1 MFTPKYYTQDVLFQT
16 SKEAIPHKAILLQL
30 LAVYVGAILT
40 FQLQLLHQTAIASST
55 ITTCLAWLLLLL
67 VDKNNRTLILAVY
80 CGSFAG
86 MSAFCL
92 GANCTNSMASIYWQA
107 AIFSLAAALC
117 YVTIQ
122 LISTHFPRA
131 MLTGY
136 GGRLGAT
143 AFLSTYLCSLVLTER
158 TDIIDFQKILTFYGP
173 ETYLPYSVIA
183 CAGAMIPFLLLRK
196 KWHDLDVY
204 FLTGLTASLGLIGSF
219 LFSIFIPELE
229 LAPAAFYAGLFV
241 SMTRSELCSPRGL
254 ALSGALT
261 GMLMLNVLRVFKG
274 VGGNLGLTAMLSILS
289 VTVFIYAAA
298 RLPRFLGRMPLVS
311 FVIAAIIGYSWVATY
326 FLSPAA
332 SHSASGWKT
341 EIMTV
346 QGVNP

>member
-1 MFTPKYYTQDVLFQT
+1 MFTQKYYADDDLFQT
-16 SKEAIPHKAILLQL
+16 SKAAVPYKTILLQL

-67 VDKNNRTLILAVY
+67 VDKNNRALILAVY

-92 GANCTNSMASIYWQA
+92 GADCTDSMASIYWQA

-122 LISTHFPRA
+122 SLSTHFPRT

-136 GGRLGAT
+136 GGKLGAA
-143 AFLSTYLCSLVLTER
+143 AFLSSYLCSLVLTER
-158 TDIIDFQKILTFYGP
+158 TDITDLQLILTSYGP
-173 ETYLPYSVIA
+173 ENYIPYAIIA

-196 KWHDLDVY
+196 KWHDVDVY
-204 FLTGLTASLGLIGSF
+204 FLTGLTAFLALIASF
-219 LFSIFIPELE
+219 LFSIFLPELN

-241 SMTRSELCSPRGL
+241 SMTKSHLCSPRGL
-254 ALSGALT
+254 ALAGALS
-261 GMLMLNVLRVFKG
+261 GMLMLNILRVFKG
-274 VGGNLGLTAMLSILS
+274 IGGNLGLTAMLSVLS
-289 VTVFIYAAA
+289 VTVLFYVAA
-298 RLPRFLGRMPLVS
+298 RLPRFLWRMPLLS
-311 FVIAAIIGYSWVATY
+311 FVIAAIIGYSWVASY
-326 FLSPAA
+326 FFSPA
-332 SHSASGWKT
+332 SQSSSGWKT
-341 EIMTV
+341 EIMTL
-346 QGVNP
+346 QGANP